1 MESSPAPDVP
11 SKNHTHTERKRIVYN
26 QSGSVFINT
35 KKNPS
40 IDTLLLSKKKKS
52 SMQNQMYI

>member
-11 SKNHTHTERKRIVYN
+11 SKNHTHTQRKRIVYN

-35 KKNPS
+35 KKKLYLS
-40 IDTLLLSKKKKS
+40 IDTLLSKKK
-52 SMQNQMYI
+52 